1 MPAGYRAVRHAMSLA
16 VTYVAAYRPHPG
28 QDAQLLEL
36 VRRHVP
42 TLRREGLATDHPVL
56 LLKAADGTLLELAS
70 WKSEQH
76 SRAAHDNA
84 AVQQLWAAFAA
95 CCDFRAL
102 KDLAEAQHMFAHFE
116 RVEGVV
122 T

>member
-1 MPAGYRAVRHAMSLA
+1 MNPA

-28 QDAQLLEL
+28 KEAQLLEL

-42 TLRREGLATDHPVL
+42 TLRREGLATGHAAL
-56 LLKAADGTLLELAS
+56 LLKAADGTLIELAS
-70 WKSEQH
+70 WKSEEH

-84 AVQQLWAAFAA
+84 AVQELWSAFAA
-95 CCDFRAL
+95 CCDFLAL
-102 KDLAEAQHMFAHFE
+102 KDLAEAQRMFAHFE

-122 T
+122 S